1 MLNRRRIRLQPSQGQ
16 VKQVLLKTASVLL
29 QDERYKIPIDDDTP
43 QPINPNHETTPPRR
57 T

>member
-29 QDERYKIPIDDDTP
+29 QDERYKIPLDDHAST
-43 QPINPNHETTPPRR
+43 QTTKPRR